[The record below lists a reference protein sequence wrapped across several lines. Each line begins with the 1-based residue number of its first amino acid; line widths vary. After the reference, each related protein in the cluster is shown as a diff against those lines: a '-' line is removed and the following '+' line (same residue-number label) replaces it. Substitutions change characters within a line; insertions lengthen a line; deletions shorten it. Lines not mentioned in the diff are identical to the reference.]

1 MTIRFVARAA
11 GADVDPDGDFTAAGL
26 SEGADG
32 SGFVLLFQCGALEPD
47 EQDVVLGLD
56 THCLVTADQGTAYG
70 CVREAVLAGN
80 VLTVSLDPAALDD
93 LGLDDPEIE
102 GASSAGAS
110 IVSSVSTCRASSR
123 TADAT
128 PCPAGCRFLRSE
140 RDAATGRHPR
150 RWLRRASQP
159 QNATRCEAGGR
170 RYRCCA

>member
-32 SGFVLLFQCGALEPD
+32 SGFVLLFQCGAPEPD

-80 VLTVSLDPAALDD
+80 GLTVSLDPAALDD

-102 GASSAGAS
+102 
-110 IVSSVSTCRASSR
+110 
-123 TADAT
+123 AT
-128 PCPAGCRFLRSE
+128 IEAPAEQLAQFREHLPGILAYGR
-140 RDAATGRHPR
+140 RDALPGRVSIP
-150 RWLRRASQP
+150 P
-159 QNATRCEAGGR
+159 Q
-170 RYRCCA
+170 